1 MFNLANRQFLITQ
14 PRIALKK
21 STLLAGLKIKTFKK
35 IDMTSLEDITRFIS
49 QLKSNKSNKPKRS
62 VCNGR

>member
-1 MFNLANRQFLITQ
+1 MFNLANWQFLITQ

-21 STLLAGLKIKTFKK
+21 STLLADLKIKTFKK
-35 IDMTSLEDITRFIS
+35 IYMTSLEDITSFIS

-62 VCNGR
+62 VRNGR